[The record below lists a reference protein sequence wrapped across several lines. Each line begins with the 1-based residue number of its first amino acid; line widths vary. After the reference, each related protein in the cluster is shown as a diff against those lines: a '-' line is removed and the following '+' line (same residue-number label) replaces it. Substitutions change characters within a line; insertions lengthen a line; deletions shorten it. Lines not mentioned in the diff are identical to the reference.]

1 MENESPADAL
11 LQVFR
16 KNLADM
22 YEFYDP
28 ISANCITTC
37 AMDFINGCLLE
48 QESTI
53 RNMKLSDAAHSWPY
67 YLRMKTGTAVAY
79 AFMLFPK
86 KSHPDMSVY
95 IQAIDDMCLFINL
108 ANDILSYASSSP
120 YPMDS

>member
-1 MENESPADAL
+1 MGNENPEDAF
-11 LQVFR
+11 LQAFR
-16 KNLADM
+16 KNLTDM
-22 YEFYDP
+22 YEFYDSIP
-28 ISANCITTC
+28 ANCITMC

-48 QESTI
+48 EKPTI
-53 RNMKLSDAAHSWPY
+53 LNMKLSNGAHSLPY

-95 IQAIDDMCLFINL
+95 IQAIEDMCLFINL